1 MPTSPHD
8 LDHMEPVI
16 SSGMFNVTLTWRRPN
31 PPNGIITQYNVSGNA
46 NCNNFDIVYCYRY
59 LIMLSTH
66 NVMIL

>member
-1 MPTSPHD
+1 MPTAPHD

-16 SSGMFNVTLTWRRPN
+16 SRGMFNVTLTWRRPN

-66 NVMIL
+66 HVMIL